1 MSELGEQIRQLRKSK
16 KMNQDELAAA
26 VGVTKASI
34 SSYET
39 GKRIPQHHVLQAIS
53 EALDVRY
60 MELLSYLDQK
70 EDDVG
75 AGTMNGLPPHMQNSE
90 VPGLYY
96 RMHMAFNRL
105 SDEAQITAVERIE
118 ELAMIPKYQRSLEN
132 VLRSYI
138 KKRYNLEYDLL
149 EDLGERKIYRDDAD
163 TGSSRAVCDVRHIIL
178 KRDINQKARK
188 IWEFYSYSFHGIG
201 DNDAD
206 LMYAISRLGDA
217 YEPGCN
223 LGFVFDE
230 QSVISSF
237 YKCYAEQ
244 DVFISPDRKARGYN
258 KQVLFLEINNDLG
271 ITDVMDYDPDR

>member
-1 MSELGEQIRQLRKSK
+1 
-16 KMNQDELAAA
+16 
-26 VGVTKASI
+26 
-34 SSYET
+34 
-39 GKRIPQHHVLQAIS
+39 
-53 EALDVRY
+53 
-60 MELLSYLDQK
+60 MELLSYLDKK
-70 EDDVG
+70 EEDGG
-75 AGTMNGLPPHMQNSE
+75 AGTMNSLPPHLQNSE
-90 VPGLYY
+90 WPALYY
-96 RMHMAFNRL
+96 RMNMAFSRL
-105 SDEAQITAVERIE
+105 SDEAQVTAVERIE

-149 EDLGERKIYRDDAD
+149 EDLGEHKLYRDDTD

-178 KRDINQKARK
+178 KRDINQKVRK
-188 IWEFYSYSFHGIG
+188 IWEFYFYSFNGNG
-201 DNDAD
+201 GSDTD

-230 QSVISSF
+230 KSVISSF

-244 DVFISPDRKARGYN
+244 DMFISLDRRPRGHN